1 VLSRPGSR
9 TWSIG
14 GASGKGWT
22 ASRRSIAISLG
33 VGLLLAALIMYVE
46 QTRNYLLG
54 DAYNYLAAAERLNAG
69 HPLYALSPGDRAVAI
84 QPPFWTAPF
93 ISPPFIA
100 VLWRP
105 LAAMPGGIGVA
116 IWWLGSM
123 IAILGAILWL
133 ARRRPAATGL
143 AIAALCIPLAMEVGL
158 GNVNGY
164 LLAGAV
170 ALWALR
176 DRPWSGGILGV
187 MIAVKIW
194 PVALALWLVGQRRWE
209 ALAWT
214 AGSLAICALISLAG
228 AGWANHVAY
237 LGVAAGIHPSAFS
250 LTWQLGIPWLWAA
263 VLVLG
268 LALIVVVRSRP
279 DWSYRL
285 AILTMILGTPVVNP
299 NTYAILLAAISP

>member
-22 ASRRSIAISLG
+22 ASGHSIVIGVG
-33 VGLLLAALIMYVE
+33 VGLLVAALVLYIG
-46 QTRNYLLG
+46 QTRDYLLG
-54 DAYNYLAAAERLNAG
+54 DAYTYLAAGERLNAS
-69 HPLYALSPGDRAVAI
+69 HPLYALSAGDRAVPV
-84 QPPFWTAPF
+84 QPPFWTAPLV
-93 ISPPFIA
+93 SPPFIA

-105 LAAMPGGIGVA
+105 LAALPGGAGVA
-116 IWWLGSM
+116 LWWLGSVAVM
-123 IAILGAILWL
+123 VGAILWL
-133 ARRRPAATGL
+133 ARRGPTATGL
-143 AIAALCIPLAMEVGL
+143 AIAALCVPLAMEVGL

-176 DRPWSGGILGV
+176 DRPWSGAILGV
-187 MIAVKIW
+187 MIAVKVW
-194 PVALALWLVGQRRWE
+194 PLALALWLVGQRRWD

-214 AGSLAICALISLAG
+214 TGTLAICALISLAG

-237 LGVAAGIHPSAFS
+237 LDVAAGIHPSAFS

-268 LALIVVVRSRP
+268 LVLILVVRSRP

-285 AILTMILGTPVVNP
+285 AVLTMILGTPVVNP
-299 NTYAILLAAISP
+299 NTYAILLAAIAP